1 MSTGTNIHI
10 ELLGPVRAWRDGQAV
25 HLGPPKQRA
34 VLGLLASRAGEVVGV
49 EQIADAVWGSDIPQT
64 AANGVHTYVAGLRR
78 VLEPSR
84 SRRQTGEVLVSAVG
98 GYSLQTDARAVDTA
112 LFTQM
117 IGEARQLRGGGD
129 VTGAV
134 ETFEAA
140 LKLWRGEA
148 FGGVPGPFAA
158 LERSRLQ
165 DLRLTAAE
173 DHAACLLDAG
183 RHTEA
188 VGWLTEAIGED
199 PLRERLRGSLMI
211 SLYRSGRQAHAL
223 RVFRETCELLRDEL
237 GIDPSPE
244 LRELHRQILVSDPAL
259 GAAAAPPSTPV
270 AVVPPLPAA
279 PPVQLPAVPSGFA
292 GRDEELALLSRELLR
307 ADGDEG
313 AVRLAVVDGPPGVGK
328 TAFAL
333 ELAKRI
339 GGSFP
344 DGQLF
349 VDLRGTDPAS
359 APAGPAECLLFL
371 LRSLGVQDAR
381 IPDDLVGRIAH
392 YQSLVHARR
401 LLIVLDDA
409 RSADQVRPLLPRGSS
424 CVLVTSRV
432 RLSGLVARDGA
443 HRVPIR
449 PLDPEVSAELLAHL
463 AGRERMRPDS
473 PITRRLAHL
482 CGHLP
487 LALRLAAN
495 AFATDPGH
503 PPAELLERYV
513 AEPSRLDRLAVA
525 DDASTSL
532 RAALD
537 VSFQALPDDAA
548 RMLRSLGAARRETIT
563 ATFASA
569 VTGAPRQQVQQQLT
583 VLADNRLI
591 EEAGPGEYRLN
602 NLVALYARECAG
614 DAGRE
619 RAS

>member
-1 MSTGTNIHI
+1 MSTGMNIHF

-25 HLGPPKQRA
+25 PLGPPKQRA
-34 VLGLLASRAGEVVGV
+34 VLGLLASRVGEVVGV
-49 EQIADAVWGSDIPQT
+49 EQIADAVWGTDIPQT

-78 VLEPSR
+78 ALEPGR
-84 SRRQTGEVLVSAVG
+84 SRRQTGAVLISAVG
-98 GYSLQTDARAVDTA
+98 GYSLHTDARAVDAA
-112 LFTQM
+112 LFAQM
-117 IGEARQLRGGGD
+117 VAQARQLRSGGD
-129 VTGAV
+129 VAGAV
-134 ETFEAA
+134 EMFESA

-158 LERSRLQ
+158 LERSRLR

-199 PLRERLRGSLMI
+199 PLRERLRGSLMV

-223 RVFRETCELLRDEL
+223 RVYRETCQLLSEEL

-244 LRELHRQILVSDPAL
+244 LREVYRRILVSDPTL
-259 GAAAAPPSTPV
+259 GVPAVQRSTPV
-270 AVVPPLPAA
+270 AVVLPA
-279 PPVQLPAVPSGFA
+279 PPAQLPAVPSGFA
-292 GRDEELALLSRELLR
+292 GRDEELALLSRQLLR
-307 ADGDEG
+307 PDGGSG

-333 ELAKRI
+333 EFAKRI
-339 GGSFP
+339 GGAFP

-349 VDLRGTDPAS
+349 VDLRGTDPGV
-359 APAGPAECLLFL
+359 APAGPGECLLFL
-371 LRSLGVQDAR
+371 LRSLGVEDAR
-381 IPDDLVGRIAH
+381 IPGDLAGRIAH

-409 RSADQVRPLLPRGSS
+409 RSANQVRPLLPRSSS

-432 RLSGLVARDGA
+432 RLGGLVARDGA
-443 HRVPIR
+443 HRVALR
-449 PLDPEVSAELLAHL
+449 PLDPEVSVELLARL
-463 AGRERMRPDS
+463 AGWERMRPDS
-473 PITRRLAHL
+473 PVTRRLANL

-487 LALRLAAN
+487 LALRLAAD

-513 AEPSRLDRLAVA
+513 AERSRLDRLAVA

-537 VSFQALPDDAA
+537 VSYQALPDDAA
-548 RMLRSLGAARRETIT
+548 RLLRTLGAARRETIT
-563 ATFASA
+563 AAFATA
-569 VTGAPRQQVQQQLT
+569 LTGAPRHHVQQQLA

-591 EEAGPGEYRLN
+591 EEAGPGEYQLN
-602 NLVALYARECAG
+602 NLVAVYARECAG
-614 DAGRE
+614 DAGHG